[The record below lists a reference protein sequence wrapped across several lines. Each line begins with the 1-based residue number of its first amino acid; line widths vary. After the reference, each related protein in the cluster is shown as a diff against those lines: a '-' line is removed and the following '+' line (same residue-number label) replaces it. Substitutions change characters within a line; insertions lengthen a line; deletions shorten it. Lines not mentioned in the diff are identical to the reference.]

1 MKSDEETTMP
11 KKTIENG
18 LFVTFEGPEGSG
30 KTTQIKMLAERLT
43 EQEYEVVVTREPG
56 GTILG
61 EQIRKLLIEFN
72 EEDIAD
78 EAELLLFGAS
88 RAQHMRRKILPCLKR
103 GGIVLCDRFVD
114 STTAYQGYARKLDF
128 GFIQNLHA
136 FSLCGRWPDLTFV
149 LDIDVDT
156 SYQRMHKRYAN
167 SAPVNDRIEAES
179 RAFHT
184 AVREG
189 FLDIAKKNSG
199 RVKVIDA
206 NRLPE
211 IIAADLWWEVYHAIV

>member
-61 EQIRKLLIEFN
+61 EQIRKLLIEFD

-114 STTAYQGYARKLDF
+114 STTAYQG
-128 GFIQNLHA
+128 
-136 FSLCGRWPDLTFV
+136 
-149 LDIDVDT
+149 
-156 SYQRMHKRYAN
+156 
-167 SAPVNDRIEAES
+167 
-179 RAFHT
+179 
-184 AVREG
+184 
-189 FLDIAKKNSG
+189 
-199 RVKVIDA
+199 
-206 NRLPE
+206 
-211 IIAADLWWEVYHAIV
+211 

>member
-1 MKSDEETTMP
+1 MTAREETTMP

-30 KTTQIKMLAERLT
+30 KTTQINMLAERLT

-61 EQIRKLLIEFN
+61 EKIRKLLIEFN
-72 EEDIAD
+72 EEDISD

-88 RAQHMRRKILPCLKR
+88 RAQHMRKKILPCLKR

-114 STTAYQGYARKLDF
+114 STTAYQGYARRLDF
-128 GFIQNLHA
+128 SFIRNMHA

-149 LDIDVDT
+149 LDIDVET
-156 SYQRMHKRYAN
+156 SFQRMRSRN
-167 SAPVNDRIEAES
+167 QETGPVNDRIEAES

-189 FLDIAKKNSG
+189 FLDIARKNPG
-199 RVKVIDA
+199 RVKLIDA
-206 NRLPE
+206 NRSPD

>member
-61 EQIRKLLIEFN
+61 EHIRKLLIEFN

-136 FSLCGRWPDLTFV
+136 FF
-149 LDIDVDT
+149 
-156 SYQRMHKRYAN
+156 
-167 SAPVNDRIEAES
+167 
-179 RAFHT
+179 F
-184 AVREG
+184 AVRPLAG
-189 FLDIAKKNSG
+189 SDVRSG
-199 RVKVIDA
+199 HRRRYQLPADA
-206 NRLPE
+206 QAVCQLRPRQRPHRGRE
-211 IIAADLWWEVYHAIV
+211 PCVPYRCAGRISGYREEKSGPCESH